1 MFKRIF
7 DRFFTDCL
15 LAFLLI
21 LMLGIAGVGGY
32 YKGVC
37 YALENV
43 KAVPVDER
51 IALIDIDENAFSFL
65 K

>member
-1 MFKRIF
+1 MLKRIF
-7 DRFFTDCL
+7 NWFFTDCL
-15 LAFLLI
+15 LIVLFI
-21 LMLGIAGVGGY
+21 LMLAIASAGGY

-51 IALIDIDENAFSFL
+51 IALIDIDTDAFSFL